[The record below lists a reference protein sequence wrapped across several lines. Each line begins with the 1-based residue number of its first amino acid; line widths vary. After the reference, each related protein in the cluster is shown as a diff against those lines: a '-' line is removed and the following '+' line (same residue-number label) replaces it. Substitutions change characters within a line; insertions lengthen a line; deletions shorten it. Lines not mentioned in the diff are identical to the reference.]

1 MHFRKDL
8 GTILG
13 GIWDGILGDF
23 FVNIKF
29 LRGFIFYQ
37 ILNCFWNGFWR
48 QLGVVLAR
56 LGTSWAALGLT
67 WARLVG
73 VLGVSSRCFGGVQA
87 LGAALGAFWDHFE
100 TILGPFCDG
109 FGPFS
114 ASIF

>member
-8 GTILG
+8 GTLLG
-13 GIWDGILGDF
+13 WIWDGILGDF

-56 LGTSWAALGLT
+56 LGTSWAALGVS
-67 WARLVG
+67 WARLGG
-73 VLGVSSRCFGGVQA
+73 VWGVSSGRPGGA
-87 LGAALGAFWDHFE
+87 LALRAVLGPVLDHFG
-100 TILGPFCDG
+100 TILGPF
-109 FGPFS
+109 
-114 ASIF
+114 